1 MCNATGT
8 LALSAAYQ
16 GGIVAWVA
24 FWAFYGQGG
33 EAVSG
38 ILSFGAAYMLVLALE
53 PLVDLAVLAGAKA
66 ARGLRGS
73 GLVTPRLYA

>member
-1 MCNATGT
+1 M
-8 LALSAAYQ
+8 
-16 GGIVAWVA
+16 AWVA
-24 FWAFYGQGG
+24 FWAFYGGRRCDGG
-33 EAVSG
+33 G
-38 ILSFGAAYMLVLALE
+38 PSFGAAYLLVIVVE

>member
-1 MCNATGT
+1 MYKRQ
-8 LALSAAYQ
+8 AYLLV
-16 GGIVAWVA
+16 IVV
-24 FWAFYGQGG
+24 
-33 EAVSG
+33 
-38 ILSFGAAYMLVLALE
+38 E